1 MANEEILD
9 EMIDLIRK
17 KILDYSELV
26 EHGEIDE
33 IKSAKALEIIGK
45 AGARLGRLVEIRNK
59 IASAEDTLD
68 KYYLEASRIIDELDH
83 SMISLQGANNGN
95 C

>member
-9 EMIDLIRK
+9 EMIELIRK

-26 EHGEIDE
+26 DRGDIDE
-33 IKSAKALEIIGK
+33 KDSAKALEIISK

-59 IASAEDTLD
+59 IASTEDTLD
-68 KYYLEASRIIDELDH
+68 KYCLEASRIIDELDK
-83 SMISLQGANNGN
+83 SMITIKRTNDGN
-95 C
+95 S